1 MINEGNQKL
10 YNSKRIIKAINGK
23 CSICRMIRLYI
34 YKILYKKYTLD
45 FFYDENNITKYYLKE
60 YKDFT
65 ELIINQL
72 IKINDKIEIIL
83 NDNKHNSIIN
93 LLNENYNYN
102 NHKNIPFYNY
112 FYYTDYLNEEY
123 IIKKINDS
131 NLKKYPVL
139 RTYLEYHKNPKKE
152 KNKYLLDNLHIFNSA
167 LNLICQKYFKKI
179 SKGNAIK
186 IRLKEV
192 QIYKENNEL
201 FDKFIEFYNNVVID
215 DLNIKDKLSIDN
227 PLIDFFITDDNRY
240 GRTYKIIY
248 KKCID
253 LQNNMII
260 NILKEKG
267 IFDTYNQNRYKIQ
280 QLDENQIFSLNLPKN
295 TSLID
300 VLFSSSYRKI
310 MCVPMID
317 MDCESYD
324 EYVINYDYIEEEM
337 AEILL
342 YHKKLLLKILSNL
355 HIMMNYLLIK
365 LQIY

>member
-1 MINEGNQKL
+1 
-10 YNSKRIIKAINGK
+10 
-23 CSICRMIRLYI
+23 
-34 YKILYKKYTLD
+34 
-45 FFYDENNITKYYLKE
+45 
-60 YKDFT
+60 
-65 ELIINQL
+65 
-72 IKINDKIEIIL
+72 
-83 NDNKHNSIIN
+83 
-93 LLNENYNYN
+93 
-102 NHKNIPFYNY
+102 
-112 FYYTDYLNEEY
+112 LNEEY
-123 IIKKINDS
+123 IIKKINDFD
-131 NLKKYPVL
+131 LKKYSVL

-310 MCVPMID
+310 IFVPMID

-337 AEILL
+337 SELLL
-342 YHKKLLLKILSNL
+342 YHKKLLNEDIIEFAYNDELFTNQIIDLLTKFKRYYYDTNISHDDKKAIYRFYMEIRNNIILNKR
-355 HIMMNYLLIK
+355 IIK
-365 LQIY
+365 DFFCFINIPQQ